1 MSQRLSLFIFLGIL
15 ALAGCAI
22 VPNHG
27 APNDAPS
34 WSTLAQKNV
43 LAWTPEEQRL
53 GYPNV
58 RKIRD
63 TRELMRSS
71 DPYPLPVALWSDVD
85 QLHQAMSDLALAGLI
100 VVQDDVIRFEAYR
113 EGHNEQA
120 RWMSF
125 SIAKSVVSMLYGLA
139 IEDGYIG
146 SLNETVADHLPEF
159 RDTGYGE
166 VELGHLLQMASGV
179 AWNEDYQDPNSDV
192 AKLNN
197 ANEQQV
203 LQHLASL
210 PRRHEPGTVFNYNTG
225 ETTLAGAILR
235 RALGMTLSDYLNAK
249 IWSAPMGMADEADWA
264 LMSPNGAEM
273 GGCCISATLRDYARI
288 GLWAMAGSHGH
299 GGLPADWMYQ
309 STQASAGADYYGF
322 FWWLEENGDYRA
334 SGIFGQSIYISPSQN
349 LVIAT
354 HGLWPVATDETFSQ
368 KREELIDLIK
378 RVAVQSASD

>member
-1 MSQRLSLFIFLGIL
+1 MTQRLSRFACIGIL
-15 ALAGCAI
+15 ALTGC
-22 VPNHG
+22 VNTPNNVTP
-27 APNDAPS
+27 ADAPS
-34 WSTLAQKNV
+34 WSSLAQKNV

-63 TRELMRSS
+63 TRTLMPSN
-71 DPYPLPVALWSDVD
+71 DPYPLPAELWSDVE
-85 QLHQAMSDLALAGLI
+85 QLHESMDDLALAGLI
-100 VVQDDVIRFEAYR
+100 VVHEGAVRFEAYR
-113 EGHNEQA
+113 EGHHERA

-139 IEDGYIG
+139 IEDGFIG
-146 SLNETVADHLPEF
+146 NLNETVADHLPEF
-159 RDTGYGE
+159 VGTGYGE

-179 AWNEDYQDPNSDV
+179 AWNEDYEDPNSDV

-197 ANEQQV
+197 ASEQQV

-210 PRRHEPGTVFNYNTG
+210 PRLHEPGTVFNYNTG

-235 RALGMTLSDYLNAK
+235 RAIGMTLSDYLNAK
-249 IWSAPMGMADEADWA
+249 IWSVPDGMADGADWA

-299 GGLPADWMYQ
+299 GGLPADWMQQ
-309 STQASAGADYYGF
+309 STQPSAGADYYGF

-334 SGIFGQSIYISPSQN
+334 SGIFGQSIYISPDQN

-354 HGLWPVATDETFSQ
+354 HGLWPVATNETFSQ
-368 KREELIDLIK
+368 KRDDLIELVK